1 MATRSGSTH
10 PYGQALLTLGEKTLN
25 VDIFV
30 DLNLKLVM
38 IDLANIYPMAG
49 KSSFF
54 PISLDT
60 GVYLPF
66 H

>member
-30 DLNLKLVM
+30 DLNMKLAM
-38 IDLANIYPMAG
+38 IDLAN
-49 KSSFF
+49 
-54 PISLDT
+54 
-60 GVYLPF
+60 VQ
-66 H
+66 